1 MTRWQSKKE
10 GLRRESRE
18 SERVD
23 RGRVTAVVSAVVQT
37 SQ

>member
-10 GLRRESRE
+10 GLRRESGE
-18 SERVD
+18 SERVG
-23 RGRVTAVVSAVVQT
+23 RGRVTAAVSAAVQA